1 MRHKLRDLLRKIR
14 TAAASWS
21 VLLGYLS
28 YSLIVEWASQVA
40 LVVKNLS
47 ANTGRYKETWVWSLG
62 WENPL
67 EKGTATHS
75 SVLAWKIPMDRGAW
89 QATTHGVAKSW
100 TQLKRLSTHTRTGV
114 EWILCFVLK
123 AQSEL
128 RNRDSKCRSQR
139 RHTTPPYIQEG
150 RLWKPSLVQRN

>member
-47 ANTGRYKETWVWSLG
+47 ANTGRYKETWV
-62 WENPL
+62 
-67 EKGTATHS
+67 
-75 SVLAWKIPMDRGAW
+75 
-89 QATTHGVAKSW
+89 
-100 TQLKRLSTHTRTGV
+100 
-114 EWILCFVLK
+114 
-123 AQSEL
+123 
-128 RNRDSKCRSQR
+128 
-139 RHTTPPYIQEG
+139 
-150 RLWKPSLVQRN
+150 